1 MVLSM
6 VPSCT
11 LKTGEEKSRYVGL
24 AQEIGFSPLHIF
36 AEFAERLVK
45 KDSKAVHLLEKRVIN
60 MI

>member
-1 MVLSM
+1 M